1 MRYVHR
7 VEYSRIRITFWGLQH
22 HLTNTRVHDFNIFQ
36 LYFHGAM
43 EVPDISK
50 QRYTFYESD
59 YTTIEL
65 VALEIITSED
75 VKK

>member
-1 MRYVHR
+1 MSEIY
-7 VEYSRIRITFWGLQH
+7 ELIQNFYYK
-22 HLTNTRVHDFNIFQ
+22 

-59 YTTIEL
+59 YTTVEL
-65 VALEIITSED
+65 VALEILTNDD
-75 VKK
+75 VKEWVNSL

>member
-1 MRYVHR
+1 MTLYETCLRKKSLTT
-7 VEYSRIRITFWGLQH
+7 VEQFRSEKNVFLHILRI
-22 HLTNTRVHDFNIFQ
+22 Q

-59 YTTIEL
+59 YTTVEL
-65 VALEIITSED
+65 VALEILTNED